1 MTIAN
6 RSTNNHTVIV
16 FPLWFFNAV
25 HIGDIRLDPQF
36 FQFRSQVGRQSRAFV
51 RPLLRKELMFSRI
64 TPSFTPES
72 RGKEHQQCK
81 DLETTKQHVG
91 NQDPFSHRV
100 HTGKVISNHAKPWP
114 QVIQCCNNR
123 GKGRKVIHARGDNRQ
138 HTDNKHQC
146 IGGEKSPNG
155 FEDTFRQCAIPQ
167 LML

>member
-1 MTIAN
+1 MVVTIAN
-6 RSTNNHTVIV
+6 RSTNDHTVIV

-36 FQFRSQVGRQSRAFV
+36 FQFRSRRRQSRAFV

-100 HTGKVISNHAKPWP
+100 HTGKVISNHAKPPP
-114 QVIQCCNNR
+114 QLFNV
-123 GKGRKVIHARGDNRQ
+123 AT
-138 HTDNKHQC
+138 TDAKA
-146 IGGEKSPNG
+146 EKSSTPV
-155 FEDTFRQCAIPQ
+155 AIIASI
-167 LML
+167 LTINTNA

>member
-1 MTIAN
+1 MVVTIAN
-6 RSTNNHTVIV
+6 RSTNDHTVIV

-25 HIGDIRLDPQF
+25 HIGDIRPIPSSF
-36 FQFRSQVGRQSRAFV
+36 SSEAGRRQSRAFV

-114 QVIQCCNNR
+114 RLFNV
-123 GKGRKVIHARGDNRQ
+123 AT
-138 HTDNKHQC
+138 TDAKA
-146 IGGEKSPNG
+146 EKSSTPV
-155 FEDTFRQCAIPQ
+155 AIIASI
-167 LML
+167 LTINTNA